1 MALTKGA
8 VQDIE
13 LGRGGSYSSA
23 RDAIKHYLWDTWIIP
38 AAVVNHT
45 YFQQGVGSVF
55 GAGVKAVNETNLYD
69 SGKLPNGQ
77 TFLVKKMSIKCISV
91 FPAAGVNPGDIA
103 QAYVNILQSSV
114 FELKLQG
121 REFDIQVQGSRFLPS
136 LTVYGEHAAT
146 FHPFAAGQVMAT
158 GTVDLGAYPIFL
170 DNLVSFQV
178 DQIIANPIAATLVVI
193 NAGAT
198 LLNGLG
204 STFRICLE
212 GSLTR
217 AK

>member
-55 GAGVKAVNETNLYD
+55 GAGAKAVNETNLYD

-77 TFLVKKMSIKCISV
+77 TFHVKKMCINCIAV
-91 FPAAGVNPGDIA
+91 EAAAGVTPSDTA
-103 QAYVNILQSSV
+103 QAFVNVLQSSV

-121 REFDIQVQGSRFLPS
+121 REFDLQVHGSDFLPN
-136 LTVYGEHAAT
+136 LTIYG
-146 FHPFAAGQVMAT
+146 AAGANI
-158 GTVDLGAYPIFL
+158 GTFGAGVPLAGGWVSLEAYPIFL

-178 DQIIANPIAATLVVI
+178 DQIIANPIAATLAVI

-204 STFRICLE
+204 SLFQVMLE